1 MASPSTVDLETARTH
16 IEHGLAD
23 LLAVPDAALEGPW
36 PWPDHG
42 EADVRYG
49 FFRILEDLEAIAA
62 AIDASRGARPRA
74 EAIVAPVTVAR
85 WDLIGVLM
93 PLTAEELDTDPGRSE
108 WTIRQAVAHI
118 ISVQHSYAVY
128 TGWWRAQA
136 IRTPDALPA
145 AAPEGLDDPSWDE
158 ATAADGTPDHIR
170 RRLHQVVDEAAA
182 SLVDLRP
189 DELDIGARW
198 SGLPVTVGFRQ
209 GRWSSHMAEH
219 TVQVDKTLVW
229 LGRQPSEVE
238 RLVRIVSGAWGRLE
252 ATVWPGQAAAAETG
266 LAVDAARRAAETAAS
281 VRASA
286 ATPA

>member
-1 MASPSTVDLETARTH
+1 MASPSTVVLDTARSH
-16 IEHGLAD
+16 IERGLGD
-23 LLAVPDAALEGPW
+23 LLAVPDEALQGPW

-42 EADVRYG
+42 EADRRYG
-49 FFRILEDLEAIAA
+49 FFRILEDLEATAA
-62 AIDASRGARPRA
+62 AIDAMRGTRSLA

-85 WDLIGVLM
+85 WDLVGALL
-93 PLTAEELDTDPGRSE
+93 PLTGQELDTDPGRAE

-118 ISVQHSYAVY
+118 ISVQHAYAVY
-128 TGWWRAQA
+128 TGWWREQG
-136 IRTPDALPA
+136 IRVPEALPA
-145 AAPEGLDDPSWDE
+145 AAPEGLEDPAWDE

-209 GRWSSHMAEH
+209 GRWSSHMTEH
-219 TVQVDKTLVW
+219 TVQLDKTLVW

-238 RLVRIVSGAWGRLE
+238 RLVRIVAGAWGRLE
-252 ATVWPGQAAAAETG
+252 ATVWPGQAAREALELAA
-266 LAVDAARRAAETAAS
+266 DAAGRAAETAAS
-281 VRASA
+281 VRAA
-286 ATPA
+286 AA

>member
-1 MASPSTVDLETARTH
+1 PSTVDLDTARSH
-16 IEHGLAD
+16 IERGLAD
-23 LLAVPDAALEGPW
+23 LLAVPDDALEGPW

-42 EADVRYG
+42 EADRRYG
-49 FFRILEDLEAIAA
+49 FFRILEDLEATAA
-62 AIDASRGARPRA
+62 AIDATRGVRPPA

-85 WDLIGVLM
+85 WDLVGALL
-93 PLTAEELDTDPGRSE
+93 PLTGQELDTDPGRSE
-108 WTIRQAVAHI
+108 WSIRRAVAHI
-118 ISVQHSYAVY
+118 ISVQHAYAVY
-128 TGWWRAQA
+128 TGWWRDQA

-145 AAPEGLDDPSWDE
+145 AAPEGLEDPSWDE
-158 ATAADGTPDHIR
+158 ATAAEGTPDHIR

-198 SGLPVTVGFRQ
+198 SGLPVTVAFRQ

-252 ATVWPGQAAAAETG
+252 ASVWPGQAPAAAGG

-286 ATPA
+286 G

>member
-1 MASPSTVDLETARTH
+1 MANPPTLDLDTARSH
-16 IEHGLAD
+16 IERGLAD
-23 LLAVPDAALEGPW
+23 LLAVPDAALERPW

-42 EADVRYG
+42 EVDVRYG
-49 FFRILEDLEAIAA
+49 FFRILEDLEATAA
-62 AIDASRGARPRA
+62 AIDASGGARPPA

-85 WDLIGVLM
+85 WDLIGALL
-93 PLTAEELDTDPGRSE
+93 PLTDQELDTDPGRSE

-118 ISVQHSYAVY
+118 ISVQHAYAVY

-136 IRTPDALPA
+136 IRTPDALPP
-145 AAPEGLDDPSWDE
+145 AAPEGLEDPTWHE
-158 ATAADGTPDHIR
+158 ATAADGAPDHIH

-198 SGLPVTVGFRQ
+198 SGLPVTVGFRL

-252 ATVWPGQAAAAETG
+252 ATVWPGQAPAAETG
-266 LAVDAARRAAETAAS
+266 LAVDSARRAAETAAS
-281 VRASA
+281 VRTSA
-286 ATPA
+286 GVTA

>member
-1 MASPSTVDLETARTH
+1 MTSPSTVDLDTARSH
-16 IEHGLAD
+16 IERGLAD
-23 LLAVPDAALEGPW
+23 LLAVPDTALERPW

-49 FFRILEDLEAIAA
+49 FFRILEDVEATAA

-85 WDLIGVLM
+85 WDLIGALL
-93 PLTAEELDTDPGRSE
+93 PLTGEELDTDPGRSE
-108 WTIRQAVAHI
+108 WTIRETVAHI
-118 ISVQHSYAVY
+118 ISVQHAYAVY
-128 TGWWRAQA
+128 TGWWRDQA

-145 AAPEGLDDPSWDE
+145 AAPDGLEDPTWDE

-189 DELDIGARW
+189 EEMDIGARW

-252 ATVWPGQAAAAETG
+252 AAIWPGQAPAEATD
-266 LAVDAARRAAETAAS
+266 LAVDAARRAAETAAA

-286 ATPA
+286 A